1 MKIAL
6 LGGTFNP
13 LHIGHCMLADTVITE
28 LGYDKVLFVPTFIP
42 PHKQLNTKVTPEQRL
57 SMLRK
62 FCDSAVIDGKR
73 IFEAEDC
80 EIKRGGVSYTYDT
93 LKYVCDNYEL
103 DQKPAFIMGQE
114 VAAQFDKWY
123 QSEKIVEIAD
133 LIIAKRHPDNNGI
146 DVKGFANTPSGDYT
160 ADYEDQ
166 SLLDNFPYKV
176 TILENPVFPVS
187 STEIRSRIANKKG
200 FRYLVPDAVFSYICE
215 NNLYGFTK

>member
-146 DVKGFANTPSGDYT
+146 DVKGL
-160 ADYEDQ
+160 Q
-166 SLLDNFPYKV
+166 ILLLGITLPIMKISPYLIIFPIKLLFLK
-176 TILENPVFPVS
+176 ILCFLCHQQKYAAE
-187 STEIRSRIANKKG
+187 
-200 FRYLVPDAVFSYICE
+200 
-215 NNLYGFTK
+215 